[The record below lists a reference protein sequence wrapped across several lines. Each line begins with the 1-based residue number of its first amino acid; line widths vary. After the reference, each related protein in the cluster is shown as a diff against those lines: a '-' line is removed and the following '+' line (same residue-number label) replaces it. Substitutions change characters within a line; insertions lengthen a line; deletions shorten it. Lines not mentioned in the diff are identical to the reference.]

1 MVMGNFYPHGNIQ
14 PNRNEND
21 DTLALKKL
29 GYRMGISLSV
39 LDCNEGHPI
48 IEIAT
53 EEIVEPD
60 EIDSSIQQQVLHLT
74 LEWSI
79 IEGVRPKVLS
89 DDEMEYLSDQ
99 GYDLES
105 MGIPTENWAHRT
117 SRP

>member
-1 MVMGNFYPHGNIQ
+1 MTTQ
-14 PNRNEND
+14 LSQ
-21 DTLALKKL
+21 DTVNHRQAEIELALNKL

-60 EIDSSIQQQVLHLT
+60 EIDCSIQQQVLHLA

-79 IEGVRPKVLS
+79 IEGVRPEVLS

-105 MGIPTENWAHRT
+105 MGIPTENWTHRT